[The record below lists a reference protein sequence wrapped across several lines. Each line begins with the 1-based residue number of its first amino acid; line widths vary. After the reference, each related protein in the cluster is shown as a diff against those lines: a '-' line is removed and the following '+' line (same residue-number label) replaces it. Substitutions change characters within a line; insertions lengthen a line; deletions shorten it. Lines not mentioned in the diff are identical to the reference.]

1 MVFTVLVILCSTSVN
16 MLCKV
21 SLLSTIQQY
30 YFKWTLGKGIFL
42 LIIHPLPCRC
52 LCSPEA
58 CGKYC
63 TMGMSYMGQL
73 ITANSLVQGLS
84 EVILLNHHS
93 RPGIQPRWC
102 RKLWVYHIAYK
113 WLIQTLPH
121 PPCTTGRGRASL
133 CHQRSSGSSHNAS
146 FAQCL
151 GGARRKCH
159 FLCLK
164 DDRLELPMLAL
175 QQLLHS
181 YVPLFQAEGPYT
193 SQQSQK

>member
-16 MLCKV
+16 LLFKV

-30 YFKWTLGKGIFL
+30 YFKWTLEKGT
-42 LIIHPLPCRC
+42 IIHPLQCRC

-58 CGKYC
+58 YGKYC
-63 TMGMSYMGQL
+63 TMGMSYMDQQP
-73 ITANSLVQGLS
+73 ITACSLVQGLS
-84 EVILLNHHS
+84 EVFLLNHHS
-93 RPGIQPRWC
+93 RTGIQPRCW
-102 RKLWVYHIAYK
+102 RKLCVYHIAYK
-113 WLIQTLPH
+113 WFIQTLPH

-133 CHQRSSGSSHNAS
+133 CHQCSSDSSHNAP

-164 DDRLELPMLAL
+164 DDRLELPMLVL
-175 QQLLHS
+175 QQPLHS